1 MTLAIFDLDNTLL
14 GGDSDHA
21 WGQYLV
27 DQGIVDRADYE
38 RANDTFYK
46 DYLNGCLDMARYL
59 EFSLAPLKANTMA
72 DLLAWRQHFLETC
85 IRPLLLPK
93 ARELL
98 AQHRQQGHYLLIITA
113 TNRFVTE
120 PIAELLEVDEL
131 IATDPE
137 LVDGRYTGRVQGTPS
152 FREGKVLRLREWLN
166 KHPHDLRNAWFYSDS
181 HNDLPLLEQVGH
193 PVAVDA
199 DQHLKAIAGERGWPL
214 LSLR

>member
-46 DYLNGCLDMARYL
+46 DYLNGCLDMVRYL
-59 EFSLAPLKANTMA
+59 EFSLAPLKTNTMA
-72 DLLAWRQHFLETC
+72 DLLAWRQHFLESR
-85 IRPLLLPK
+85 IRPILLPK
-93 ARELL
+93 AHELL
-98 AQHRQQGHYLLIITA
+98 THHRQLGHYLLIITA

-120 PIAELLEVDEL
+120 PIVGLLGVDEL

-152 FREGKVLRLREWLN
+152 FREGKVLRLQEWLD
-166 KHPHDLRNAWFYSDS
+166 KHPHDLRDAWFYSDS

-199 DQHLKAIAGERGWPL
+199 DQHLQAIAAERGWPL